1 MNVKKNLEKCIQG
14 WLPKETASPTTVSA
28 QVSQKTRRP
37 LSQVYLAIFGI
48 TFGTALIVTVILYG
62 LGLGNAYV
70 TFTSAAVGVLAS
82 IVFSV
87 LSSRKST
94 QNKPLTKE
102 AKKAAA
108 TIGVANAAMGG
119 VFLGTY
125 VWVNPLISS
134 GMLALGLWIILL
146 FTLFAIN
153 HLLSRNLKK
162 QIGLMEAAM

>member
-48 TFGTALIVTVILYG
+48 TFGTALIVTALLYW

-70 TFTSAAVGVLAS
+70 TFTSAVVGVLAS

-102 AKKAAA
+102 AKKVAAL
-108 TIGVANAAMGG
+108 IGVVNVGMVG

-125 VWVNPLISS
+125 LWVNPNIQS
-134 GMLALGLWIILL
+134 GMVTLGLWIILL
-146 FTLFAIN
+146 FACFLVNNTLG
-153 HLLSRNLKK
+153 RKLKK
-162 QIGLMEAAM
+162 QIGLTEGAM